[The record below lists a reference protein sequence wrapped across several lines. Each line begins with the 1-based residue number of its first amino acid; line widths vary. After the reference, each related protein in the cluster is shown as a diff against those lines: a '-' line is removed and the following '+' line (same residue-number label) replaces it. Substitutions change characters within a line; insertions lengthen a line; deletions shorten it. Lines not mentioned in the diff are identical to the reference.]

1 MGSSPRLRGTQGV
14 VEQVCHAEGII
25 PALAGNTRLAAR
37 PVGVRSRRPSCL
49 RDHPRACGEHP
60 LHDRLIGLR
69 EGSSPRL
76 RGTRVDQAAVRRR
89 SGIIPALAGNTSWA
103 PQPDCTRWD
112 HPRACGEHWQ
122 VAVWRGCG
130 VGSSPRLRGT
140 PVGHFRGDRRIGIIP
155 ALAGNTP
162 ATPTTTPTR
171 RDHPRACGEHKS
183 VALYVRQ
190 YVGSS
195 PRLRGTPAELERLDD
210 VLGIIPALAGNTGW
224 VC

>member
-1 MGSSPRLRGTQGV
+1 MPICVFWGSSPRLRGT
-14 VEQVCHAEGII
+14 
-25 PALAGNTRLAAR
+25 
-37 PVGVRSRRPSCL
+37 PVHSLLSPTCCW
-49 RDHPRACGEHP
+49 DHPRACGEHTVSE
-60 LHDRLIGLR
+60 DRLNR
-69 EGSSPRL
+69 YTGSSPRL

-195 PRLRGTPAELERLDD
+195 PRLRGTHARFLPARTRR
-210 VLGIIPALAGNTGW
+210 GIIPALAGNTSRVGT
-224 VC
+224 VG